1 VNVPNSYQIREY
13 RPGDDDS
20 IYTLVLSILTTE
32 FKDVPPEHYL
42 ADLRDI
48 QSVYAGER
56 NEFFVC
62 EVDSQIVGT
71 IAIKEDD
78 QQTALIR
85 RLFVNPHYRGK
96 SVGRK
101 LLEKVVAFCKEKKY
115 SQIAFTGNNH
125 MHNVK
130 VVLQKLGFKEEE
142 DVNLP
147 GLEIFR
153 LVAHL

>member
-1 VNVPNSYQIREY
+1 MSNSYLVREY
-13 RPGDDDS
+13 RQGDDDA

-32 FKDVPPEHYL
+32 FKDVPPYHYL
-42 ADLRDI
+42 SDLRDI
-48 QSVYAGER
+48 QNVYSGER

-62 EVDSQIVGT
+62 EFDGQIIGT

-78 QQTALIR
+78 QKTALIR
-85 RLFVNPHYRGK
+85 RLFVNPHFRGK

-101 LLEKVVAFCKEKKY
+101 LLEKVVHFCREKKY
-115 SQIAFTGNNH
+115 SEIAFTGNNH

-130 VVLQKLGFKEEE
+130 AALQKLGFKEEE

-153 LVAHL
+153 LVCHL